1 MVLVWRVVASSSL
14 LVLLAGCQG
23 VPGATS
29 GSPATSSQCTP
40 QDVRQV
46 VDRFIDAFNRGDTS
60 QLDQLVSTQLF
71 NQYSTGAPG
80 QRLNA
85 ESHDRGNLMAYF
97 ASRHA
102 QHEHLVL
109 DSLDVTFTDARQ
121 GGFSFRVTRSA
132 DDGLPATRLNGKGGI
147 QCATRPLS
155 LVVWS
160 M

>member
-1 MVLVWRVVASSSL
+1 MPDWRVVASSSL

-23 VPGATS
+23 GPGATS
-29 GSPATSSQCTP
+29 GSPGTPSRCTP

-46 VDRFIDAFNRGDTS
+46 SERFIDAFNRGDIA

-71 NQYSTGAPG
+71 DHYSTRAPG

-85 ESHDRGNLMAYF
+85 ESHDRGTLMAYF

-102 QHEHLVL
+102 QNEHLVL
-109 DSLDVTFTDARQ
+109 NSLDVTYTNARQ
-121 GGFSFRVTRSA
+121 GGFSFSVTRSA
-132 DDGLPATRLNGKGGI
+132 DDGLPPTRYDGKGGV
-147 QCATRPLS
+147 QCATRPIS